1 MMHLTN
7 YGRARLPRPFD
18 RTGFQTGI
26 SALLVAVGVGCSS
39 GDGARSG
46 AGPTGFAATTGAAS
60 GNPTFVTAVGTGSLI
75 ADNSVL
81 SYTLVPGLTATVTVP
96 AGTQYSLLV
105 ETDGGVQLNS
115 DEANDY
121 GFTDIAVFVDG
132 VQVGAERRVAV
143 MNNASV
149 LHSVGT
155 FGFSVLTTVG
165 AGTHTVT
172 VRAKKF
178 SAVFADCYVSSSAS
192 GSVLPGNP
200 QLQAVL
206 NIVAF
211 Q

>member
-1 MMHLTN
+1 MSNATKRLRFVPVLAMLLLT
-7 YGRARLPRPFD
+7 AAC
-18 RTGFQTGI
+18 T
-26 SALLVAVGVGCSS
+26 S
-39 GDGARSG
+39 GDGSRGG

-60 GNPTFVTAVGTGSLI
+60 GNPIFVTAVGTGSLV

-81 SYTLVPGLTATVTVP
+81 RYTVVPGLTATVTVP

-105 ETDGGVQLNS
+105 ETDGGIQLNS
-115 DEANDY
+115 DEPNDY

-132 VQVGAERRVAV
+132 VQVGAERRIAV
-143 MNNASV
+143 MNNAKV
-149 LHSVGT
+149 LHSVGS
-155 FGFSVLTTVG
+155 FGFSVLTSVG

-178 SAVFADCYVSSSAS
+178 STLFADCYVSSSAG

-206 NIVAF
+206 NIIAF